1 MIFKESECGVLQ
13 REKVRNGSVST
24 AVGDS
29 LDLWG
34 KPQGPGREIQTGIQ
48 SHSLLKMC
56 PKNCLC
62 LLNGHLMWKTDR

>member
-13 REKVRNGSVST
+13 REKVRNGSVPT

-34 KPQGPGREIQTGIQ
+34 KP
-48 SHSLLKMC
+48 
-56 PKNCLC
+56 
-62 LLNGHLMWKTDR
+62 